1 MQTAWLLQMPD
12 QSLVWLLIPSLASQ
26 QVDFP
31 YCKPTVFR
39 RVVLWGW
46 VFWTAIKKRVI
57 FFFNLSRKLR
67 QCKLKP
73 EPLRHEAPYFSEPPP
88 CPTLE
93 SRVGAGHWA
102 ALRAAGA
109 GAGPWAACLLA
120 LSQES
125 REPGASRRS
134 PGCPRLDEEG
144 GRLVS
149 GGGPSERS
157 GALTPNSF
165 QPSRTLHAL
174 PR

>member
-67 QCKLKP
+67 RCKLKP

-102 ALRAAGA
+102 ALRAAGPEL
-109 GAGPWAACLLA
+109 GRGPRAF
-120 LSQES
+120 S
-125 REPGASRRS
+125 RSARS
-134 PGCPRLDEEG
+134 PGSLGLR
-144 GRLVS
+144 
-149 GGGPSERS
+149 GGPRGVPVWTRKEVVSCLVA
-157 GALTPNSF
+157 ALVNAQAP
-165 QPSRTLHAL
+165 
-174 PR
+174 